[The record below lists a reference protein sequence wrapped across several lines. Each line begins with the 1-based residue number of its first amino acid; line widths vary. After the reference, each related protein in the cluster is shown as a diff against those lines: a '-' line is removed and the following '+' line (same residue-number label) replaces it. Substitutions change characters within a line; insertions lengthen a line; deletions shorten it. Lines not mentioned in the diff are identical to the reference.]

1 MENNKNILV
10 APLNWGLGH
19 ATRCIPIIHALLV
32 EGFQPVIASDGVA
45 LDLLKKE
52 FPYLK
57 HIHLPSYHIVYP
69 KKGKFFLWKIVSNGH
84 KMIYAIFSEKRAT
97 QKIVKEHQIHGVISD
112 NRLGVF
118 SSKVPSVFM
127 THQLNVMT
135 GIATRLSSWMHRQ
148 IIKKYKAC
156 WVPDFEGS
164 VNLSG
169 RLGHLKKKLSNV
181 EYIGPLSRLRKI
193 DLPIRYDMMVI
204 LSGPEPQRTF
214 LEEKLIKELQTFN
227 GEILFVKGKIEAE
240 QISVIQPPFTFY
252 NFMNAEQL
260 ETAFNQSKEVLC
272 RSGYTTVMDLA
283 FLEKKA
289 FFIPTP
295 GQFEQVYLAD
305 LYEKTGI
312 APTCEQDDFTLDK
325 LEHIK
330 SYTGLPKIKN
340 ETDWKKLFSVFD

>member
-1 MENNKNILV
+1 MKNKKKIVV

-19 ATRCIPIIHALLV
+19 ATRCIPIIRALLA
-32 EGFQPVIASDGVA
+32 EGFEPLIASDGVA

-52 FPYLK
+52 FPDLK

-69 KKGKFFLWKIVSNGH
+69 KNGKYFLWKILSNGH
-84 KMIYAIFSEKRAT
+84 KMIYAIFSEKRAI
-97 QKIVKEHQIHGVISD
+97 QKIVKEHQIDGVISD
-112 NRLGVF
+112 NRLGIF
-118 SSKVPSVFM
+118 SSKVPSVFI
-127 THQLNVMT
+127 THQLQVMT
-135 GIATRLSSWMHRQ
+135 GIATHLSSWMHRQ
-148 IIKKYKAC
+148 IIKKYRAC
-156 WVPDFEGS
+156 WVPDLEGS

-169 RLGHLKKKLSNV
+169 ALGHLKKKLPNV

-193 DLPIRYDMMVI
+193 DLPIRYDLMVI

-214 LEEKLIKELQTFN
+214 LEEKLIAELQPFQGN
-227 GEILFVKGKIEAE
+227 ILFVKGKIEAE
-240 QISVIQPPFTFY
+240 QTTTVQPPFTFY
-252 NFMNAEQL
+252 NFMNTDQL
-260 ETAFNQSKEVLC
+260 ATAFNESKEVLC

-305 LYEKTGI
+305 LYAKMGI
-312 APTCEQDDFTLDK
+312 APTCTQEEFTLGK

-330 SYTGLPKIKN
+330 NYTGLPKIEN